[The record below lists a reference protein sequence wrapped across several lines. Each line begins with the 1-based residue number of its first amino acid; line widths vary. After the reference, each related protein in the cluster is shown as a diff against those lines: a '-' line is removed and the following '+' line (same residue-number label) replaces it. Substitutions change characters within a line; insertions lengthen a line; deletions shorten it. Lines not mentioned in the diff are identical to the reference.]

1 MAAQF
6 RELICWWNPKY
17 VSQWKILRHG
27 GNGLMVTDHWFYK
40 KRLRLYAQSSVKN
53 RFSEVESFSL
63 LQLGE
68 KTCQKIQLVR
78 NNVVLW
84 IQSLPG
90 FGDCN
95 VIGSF
100 RQYIHKV
107 IGSVLVITFMFM
119 FQICDF
125 RQKNNFP
132 FFHLILLV
140 KICWTL
146 TSLLKKG

>member
-1 MAAQF
+1 MHNPVSKTASLKWRVF
-6 RELICWWNPKY
+6 HYSNLGKKHVRRFNLSETTWFCELK
-17 VSQWKILRHG
+17 
-27 GNGLMVTDHWFYK
+27 
-40 KRLRLYAQSSVKN
+40 
-53 RFSEVESFSL
+53 
-63 LQLGE
+63 
-68 KTCQKIQLVR
+68 
-78 NNVVLW
+78 
-84 IQSLPG
+84 SLPG

-107 IGSVLVITFMFM
+107 IGSVLVIKFMFM

-140 KICWTL
+140 KIC
-146 TSLLKKG
+146 